1 MRKSDIITVIGDKTG
16 IPKVDVLIVI
26 EALFKEIKDS
36 VIEGEPVFLRGFG
49 TFFPKKRAAKIGRIV
64 KRNIAVEIPAM
75 YIAGF
80 KPGKEFG
87 KDVKTKCKKPL

>member
-1 MRKSDIITVIGDKTG
+1 M
-16 IPKVDVLIVI
+16 IVV
-26 EALFKEIKDS
+26 ESLFKEIKNS

-49 TFFPKKRAAKIGRIV
+49 TFFPKKRAAKVGRVV
-64 KRNIAVEIPAM
+64 KRNIAINIPAM

>member
-1 MRKSDIITVIGDKTG
+1 MRKSDIITTIGNKTG
-16 IPKVDVLIVI
+16 IPKVDVLIIV
-26 EALFKEIKDS
+26 ESLFKEIKES

-49 TFFPKKRAAKIGRIV
+49 TFYPKKRAAKIGRIV
-64 KRNIAVEIPAM
+64 KRNIAIKIPEH

-80 KPGKEFG
+80 KPGKAFG

>member
-1 MRKSDIITVIGDKTG
+1 MKKGDLVQIIGDRTG
-16 IPKVDVLIVI
+16 IPKVDVLLTI
-26 EALFKEIKDS
+26 EALTKEIKEA
-36 VIEGEPVFLRGFG
+36 VIQGETVYLRGFG
-49 TFFPKKRAAKIGRIV
+49 SFFPKKRAAKIGRNV
-64 KRNIAVEIPAM
+64 KQNTAVPIPAM